1 MKSFAD
7 PKVSRV
13 FSAYPAPVR
22 KKLTELRE
30 LIFSTAK
37 RTPGVGALEET
48 LKWGQPSYLTT
59 ETKSGSTIRLDAI
72 PAKPGDY
79 ALYFH
84 CQTTLVETFK
94 AKFGPLFR
102 YEGNRALIFSAT
114 DKIPEIEL
122 RECIALAL
130 TYHSKKQHIRI
141 PIGLKIRNDASVN
154 HG

>member
-1 MKSFAD
+1 MKPFAD

-22 KKLTELRE
+22 KKLTKLRD

-72 PAKPGDY
+72 PAIPGSY
-79 ALYFH
+79 ALYVH

-94 AKFGPLFR
+94 EKFGPTFH
-102 YEGNRALIFSAT
+102 YEGNRALIFSAS
-114 DKIPEIEL
+114 DKIPETKL
-122 RECIALAL
+122 RECIAMAL
-130 TYHSKKQHIRI
+130 TYHLKKKGERT
-141 PIGLKIRNDASVN
+141 PIGLLIR
-154 HG
+154 

>member
-1 MKSFAD
+1 MKSFANTD
-7 PKVSRV
+7 VAKV
-13 FSAYPAPVR
+13 FSEYPKDVR
-22 KKLTELRE
+22 QKLSKLRE

-37 RTPGVGALEET
+37 HTPGVGTLVET

-72 PAKPGDY
+72 KSTPGNY
-79 ALYFH
+79 ALYVH

-114 DKIPEIEL
+114 DKIPETEL

>member
-1 MKSFAD
+1 MKSFAN
-7 PKVSRV
+7 PAVTRV
-13 FSAYPAPVR
+13 FSDYPAPVR
-22 KKLTELRE
+22 SKLLKLRD

-72 PAKPGDY
+72 PAMPGSY
-79 ALYFH
+79 ALYVH

-94 AKFGPLFR
+94 EKFGPTFR
-102 YEGNRALIFSAT
+102 YEGNRALIFSAKA
-114 DKIPEIEL
+114 KIPETEL

-130 TYHSKKQHIRI
+130 THHSKKKGERI
-141 PIGLKIRNDASVN
+141 PIGLLIR
-154 HG
+154 

>member
-1 MKSFAD
+1 MRSFAD
-7 PKVSRV
+7 PAVARIFAS
-13 FSAYPAPVR
+13 YPAPVR
-22 KKLTELRE
+22 AKLRKLRE

-72 PAKPGDY
+72 KSTPGNY

-94 AKFGPLFR
+94 EKFGPTFR
-102 YEGNRALIFSAT
+102 YEGNRALIFSAS
-114 DKIPEIEL
+114 DKMPETEL

-130 TYHSKKQHIRI
+130 TYHSKKKGDRI
-141 PIGLKIRNDASVN
+141 PIGLLIR
-154 HG
+154 

>member
-1 MKSFAD
+1 MKSFSD
-7 PKVSRV
+7 PAVARI
-13 FSAYPAPVR
+13 FAAYPAPVSR
-22 KKLTELRE
+22 KLTKLRE

-72 PAKPGDY
+72 KSVPGNY

-94 AKFGPLFR
+94 EKFGPTFR
-102 YEGNRALIFSAT
+102 YEGNRALIFPAS
-114 DKIPEIEL
+114 DKIPETEL

-130 TYHSKKQHIRI
+130 TYHAKKMEERI
-141 PIGLKIRNDASVN
+141 PIGLLIR
-154 HG
+154 

>member
-1 MKSFAD
+1 MKLFAD
-7 PKVSRV
+7 PAVARI

-22 KKLTELRE
+22 RKLTKLRE

-59 ETKSGSTIRLDAI
+59 ETKSGSTIRIDAI
-72 PAKPGDY
+72 PAIPGSY

-94 AKFGPLFR
+94 EKFGPTFR
-102 YEGNRALIFSAT
+102 YEGNRALIFSAS
-114 DKIPEIEL
+114 DKIPETEL
-122 RECIALAL
+122 RECIGLAV
-130 TYHSKKQHIRI
+130 TYHTKKKGERI
-141 PIGLKIRNDASVN
+141 PIGLRIQ
-154 HG
+154 

>member
-1 MKSFAD
+1 MKPFTD
-7 PKVSRV
+7 PKVSRL

-22 KKLTELRE
+22 SKLLKLRE

-37 RTPGVGALEET
+37 RTPGVGTLEET

-72 PAKPGDY
+72 PAMPGNY
-79 ALYFH
+79 ALYVN

-94 AKFGPLFR
+94 EKFGPTFR
-102 YEGNRALIFSAT
+102 YEGNRALIFSAA
-114 DKIPEIEL
+114 DKIPEPEL

-130 TYHSKKQHIRI
+130 TYHSKKKGSRV
-141 PIGLKIRNDASVN
+141 PIGRLIQ
-154 HG
+154 